1 VIAQNVLVGNRKR
14 QLRRVAA
21 NRAFS
26 ALAFACTL
34 AGVLALSVLLYQ
46 VFYDGGARVVDG
58 VGWDGLSTE
67 RPFIHIRWP
76 FLQDL
81 PSRFATAAGFNP
93 AIVGSVWVMAIA
105 AVLTIPIGMGAA
117 IYLELYAPRSWVTRF
132 IQINIANLAG
142 VPSIIYGILGLAL
155 FVRAADLG
163 RTVLA
168 GALTMA
174 LLVLPIVI
182 IVSQEALRA
191 VPTSLR
197 DGALALGATRWQ
209 TIRGQILPVAMPGML
224 TGVILAL
231 SRAIGETAP
240 LIMIGAFQYV
250 GFTPGNPQDLGHC
263 ATWSAE
269 CPLNQGFTVM
279 PVQIFAW
286 AARPQHAFQET
297 AAAGIIVLLAILL
310 TLNSVAIVLRNRYQ
324 RKVRW

>member
-1 VIAQNVLVGNRKR
+1 MS
-14 QLRRVAA
+14 VAMPPISNA
-21 NRAFS
+21 SGRTAMRNGLGRAF
-26 ALAFACTL
+26 AVGTFLCTL
-34 AGVLALSVLLYQ
+34 IGVLALSLLLWQVLQ
-46 VFYDGGARVVDG
+46 QGAMRLDI
-58 VGWDGLSTE
+58 D
-67 RPFIHIRWP
+67 
-76 FLQDL
+76 FLRDL
-81 PSRFATAAGFNP
+81 PSRFANRAGFKP
-93 AIVGSVWVMAIA
+93 AIVGSIWIMAVT
-105 AVLTIPIGMGAA
+105 AVLTVPIGMGAA
-117 IYLELYAPRSWVTRF
+117 IYLELYAPKNLVTRL

-163 RTVLA
+163 RSILA
-168 GALTMA
+168 GGLTMS

-182 IVSQEALRA
+182 IASQEALRA
-191 VPTSLR
+191 VPSSLR

-250 GFTPGNPQDLGHC
+250 PFTP
-263 ATWSAE
+263 
-269 CPLNQGFTVM
+269 PLSLDGLNSRFTVM
-279 PVQIFAW
+279 PVQIFSW
-286 AARPQHAFQET
+286 ASRPQEAFQET